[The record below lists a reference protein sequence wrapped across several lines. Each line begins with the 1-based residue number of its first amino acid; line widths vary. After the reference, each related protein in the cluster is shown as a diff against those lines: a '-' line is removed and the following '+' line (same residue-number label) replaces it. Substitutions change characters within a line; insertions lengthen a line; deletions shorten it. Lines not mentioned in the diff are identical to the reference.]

1 MLGGTRFIGVYLARL
16 LVDQGHEVT
25 LMTRGKSPIT
35 TKIPD
40 DTDEY
45 YASYSKAVRHIACDR
60 KDLEGVESKL
70 KNESFDVVY
79 DINAREKE
87 DILPVL
93 SSLPN
98 LDQYILCSSA
108 GVYKKSDLMPHFE
121 VDETDPQSRH
131 KGKLNMESHLES
143 VGANFTSVRPVYIY
157 GPLNYNPVE
166 EWFFHR
172 IAAGRPIP
180 VPGNGKQI
188 TQLGHVKDLA
198 DAFVR
203 CLGNERA
210 KNQIYNISG
219 ERLVTFDGIARA
231 CAEAAGAPEPELVHF
246 DAADFDFGGK
256 KAFPMRDQ
264 HFFTDIQKAIRD
276 LDWKPEYDL
285 VEGLRDSYEKDFG
298 RGTFRKPADFSV
310 DDMILEKLK
319 VMA

>member
-1 MLGGTRFIGVYLARL
+1 MANRSSSETSAAAQQKKILMLGGTRFIGVYLALL

-60 KDLEGVESKL
+60 KDLEAVESKL

-108 GVYKKSDLMPHFE
+108 GVYKKSDLMPHLE
-121 VDETDPQSRH
+121 KDATN
-131 KGKLNMESHLES
+131 LNMEAHLQS
-143 VGANFTSVRPVYIY
+143 VGVNYTSVRPVYIY

-180 VPGNGKQI
+180 VPS
-188 TQLGHVKDLA
+188 
-198 DAFVR
+198 
-203 CLGNERA
+203 
-210 KNQIYNISG
+210 SG
-219 ERLVTFDGIARA
+219 MQVT
-231 CAEAAGAPEPELVHF
+231 
-246 DAADFDFGGK
+246 
-256 KAFPMRDQ
+256 
-264 HFFTDIQKAIRD
+264 
-276 LDWKPEYDL
+276 
-285 VEGLRDSYEKDFG
+285 
-298 RGTFRKPADFSV
+298 
-310 DDMILEKLK
+310 
-319 VMA
+319 